1 MTNVGSKRA
10 KHTPV
15 AKLTSIM
22 DKLDY
27 RLRKESE
34 ARKKRKVSKK

>member
-1 MTNVGSKRA
+1 MTNVGSRKAR
-10 KHTPV
+10 HTPV
-15 AKLTSIM
+15 ARLTSIM